1 MLLPAIAILCF
12 AGAAAAEEEVSVE
25 ASRLDGAVQAR
36 AHALVAATWDTVWGT
51 LTDYE
56 PLPAFIPGMK
66 SSRVV
71 ARNGHAATVEQV
83 GEVSLPFFSFPIEV
97 TVLSKAR
104 PPEAIDV
111 RALKSNFR
119 RLAVC

>member
-12 AGAAAAEEEVSVE
+12 AGAAAAAEEVSVE

-36 AHALVAATWDTVWGT
+36 AHALVAATWDT

-83 GEVSLPFFSFPIEV
+83 GETSFPFFSFPIEV